1 MALDGRTLY
10 LLIGEGD
17 VMAGVPPNYG
27 INLNGPSSPIFSSIL
42 KIQFSREPDEIQAA
56 FRLTSVSHWALLDGW
71 DERFE
76 NGAGDGVTIQ
86 LLTAFRPLVRNVLG
100 GGERVRPSDPI
111 SVVFSPDKRY
121 LYVSDASSETVSR
134 VDTSTGR
141 WLTLVRL
148 EPYPR
153 QTPAGT
159 VLVDNVPTG
168 LCWSGGKLA
177 LGLLSAG
184 PFPLEEASIRT
195 VDPATGA
202 TDVLARGLT
211 AVTDIACSGASRV
224 IAAEFTLDLTVL
236 APSGRI
242 KVIEGGAARV
252 VGLISQVSR
261 SIPVRVRFTPL
272 AWKARSSGS
281 PRRRHLGIAFAG
293 DWSERVVERRTQ
305 PPRARS
311 EENTIFKSVDLGWK
325 TWRLPAL
332 SMSGLSGRSWAN
344 WCSSALLRNSRS
356 PAGCVQ
362 RFGHFRHCSARVRDL
377 GTANKAFR
385 TAFLG
390 ARDYFW
396 RRLRSTTALNRRDEG
411 GGGASGL
418 RRTTASGGRVPS

>member
-1 MALDGRTLY
+1 VFTPAGNLLVSEGGTMAPNSGRVSLVDRSGNRRSLLEGLPSGLAHFTNPFGPTGMALDGRTLY

-211 AVTDIACSGASRV
+211 AVTDIACSGASKV
-224 IAAEFTLDLTVL
+224 IASEFTIDLTAP

-242 KVIEGGAARV
+242 KVIEGGATRV
-252 VGLISQVSR
+252 LASGFF
-261 SIPVRVRFTPL
+261 FT
-272 AWKARSSGS
+272 G
-281 PRRRHLGIAFAG
+281 
-293 DWSERVVERRTQ
+293 V
-305 PPRARS
+305 
-311 EENTIFKSVDLGWK
+311 SVD
-325 TWRLPAL
+325 P
-332 SMSGLSGRSWAN
+332 
-344 WCSSALLRNSRS
+344 
-356 PAGCVQ
+356 
-362 RFGHFRHCSARVRDL
+362 
-377 GTANKAFR
+377 R
-385 TAFLG
+385 TGEIYAATL
-390 ARDYFW
+390 
-396 RRLRSTTALNRRDEG
+396 
-411 GGGASGL
+411 GGAIL
-418 RRTTASGGRVPS
+418 RFPAP